1 METIQ
6 NKRLSNLKI
15 IKSSVDDLDDD
26 LKNIPEPLPKKSFG
40 MMMVGKPSSGKSSLL
55 MSLLMSKD
63 AYLKK
68 FDRVYIMSESLD
80 TLPLEELGLDPS
92 RVYSE
97 YDEEKL
103 KQIIKDEK
111 DSNQNNNTLIILDD
125 VVRSIASKK
134 GDFVLKML
142 LNRRHVTH
150 NKNNK
155 DEKGGLSIII
165 TTQSYNLLPLKFRKN
180 MSNIVLFSSTNQKE
194 IINIKEELLC
204 DLDKSDQNKI
214 LQQCWS
220 KKYGFLFVCANAT
233 TSDRYYQNFNKIKI
247 V

>member
-1 METIQ
+1 METIP

-15 IKSSVDDLDDD
+15 IKSSVDELDED
-26 LKNIPEPLPKKSFG
+26 LKLIPDPLPRKSFG

-68 FDRVYIMSESLD
+68 FDRVYLMSESLD
-80 TLPLEELGLDPS
+80 TLPLEELGLDSS
-92 RVYSE
+92 RIYNE

-103 KQIIKDEK
+103 KEIIKNEK

-142 LNRRHVTH
+142 LNRRHITH

-180 MSNIVLFSSTNQKE
+180 MSNIALFSSTNQKE

-204 DLDKSDQNKI
+204 DLNKSDQNKI
-214 LQQCWS
+214 LSQCWN
-220 KKYGFLFVCANAT
+220 KKYGFLFVCANCT
-233 TSDRYYQNFNKIKI
+233 TSERYHDQFNKIVI
-247 V
+247 

>member
-1 METIQ
+1 METIP

-26 LKNIPEPLPKKSFG
+26 LKSIPDPLPRKSFG

-55 MSLLMSKD
+55 MSLLMSKE

-68 FDRVYIMSESLD
+68 FDHVYLMSESLD
-80 TLPLEELGLDPS
+80 TLPLEELGLDS
-92 RVYSE
+92 GRIYSE
-97 YDEEKL
+97 YNEDKL
-103 KQIIKDEK
+103 KEIIKNEK
-111 DSNQNNNTLIILDD
+111 DSNENLNVLLILDD

-142 LNRRHVTH
+142 LNRRHITH

-214 LQQCWS
+214 LRQCWNE
-220 KKYGFLFVCANAT
+220 KYGYLFVCANST
-233 TSDRYYQNFNKIKI
+233 TSDRYYQNFNKII
-247 V
+247 I